1 MVEVGIAEYF
11 SIGEAIG
18 IIGTMFVVLYFSR
31 KHMQRLTLDVKTKV
45 LNDLDEKVRKMA
57 EIIIEKPSM
66 QKVIY
71 RLEKPAEELAF
82 AYYILFICSHAYTM
96 RQRKVLDDDE
106 WTGWLHWMKNCFKYG
121 TIGEQWEQI
130 QSERW
135 FNPDFENFLNENI
148 IPRSADTKQTLYY
161 NCCISLLTFFCCWN
175 FNRITLLV
183 DTLITITMENG
194 ELIKQ
199 VYLRFLVVDFTNTTQ
214 IGNNLYTSLRFQYHK

>member
-1 MVEVGIAEYF
+1 MVEVGMAEYF
-11 SIGEAIG
+11 GIGEAIG

-31 KHMQRLTLDVKTKV
+31 KHMQRLTVDVKTKV

-82 AYYILFICSHAYTM
+82 AYYVLFICSHAYAM

-148 IPRSADTKQTLYY
+148 MPRPINAKQT
-161 NCCISLLTFFCCWN
+161 
-175 FNRITLLV
+175 
-183 DTLITITMENG
+183 
-194 ELIKQ
+194 
-199 VYLRFLVVDFTNTTQ
+199 
-214 IGNNLYTSLRFQYHK
+214 